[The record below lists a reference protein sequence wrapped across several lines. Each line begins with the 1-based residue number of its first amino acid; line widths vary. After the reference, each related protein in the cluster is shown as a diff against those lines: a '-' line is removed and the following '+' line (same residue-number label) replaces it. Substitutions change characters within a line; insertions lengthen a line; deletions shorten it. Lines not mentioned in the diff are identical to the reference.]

1 MLSKELNMIRHDLTR
16 VCDSKY
22 EAQLHASYE
31 RNLTNFYVRVSR
43 ITEDDIFNSYDIE
56 FEEDLIIDSLKNS
69 LGKWGVWVSTLEK
82 GM

>member
-1 MLSKELNMIRHDLTR
+1 MLSKELNMIRHDLNR

-56 FEEDLIIDSLKNS
+56 SEKDLIIDSLMNS